1 MTLQMPDYAA
11 VTAADVERACR
22 TAIQGC
28 DAWTTAAF
36 DVPDGERTFAN
47 TVVALEEAR
56 LALEEAR
63 NAWGILGQV
72 APDGAVLRAA
82 RELRDRLRKR
92 LNELDLDERAQ
103 AAVRAYAKTAEA
115 AALTGE
121 DARLL
126 RHLLDQQRRQ
136 GAQLSPEQRAHMREL
151 LDELSELGTAFQGTL
166 AEWSDGIVVT
176 GSELDGLPEAFVSSL
191 ERVGDGYRV
200 SLDYPELRPFLA
212 HARSRERR
220 RELLEKDQRKGGR
233 ENLARLERGIAIRA
247 EIAALLGYPSWAAYR
262 TEDRM
267 AGSPETVAAF
277 LEDLRERVAVK
288 MAADQAELAE
298 AWATSGGTGEV
309 RAWDEAFATA
319 RLKETRYAVDE
330 LALAEYFPLD
340 ACLEGLFA
348 VMGDIV
354 GVRFAAVADA
364 PMWHP
369 DMLVFDVFDV
379 FDAAGGNGGDGEDGG
394 AACAR
399 IAMDLFPRPGK
410 YKHAMA
416 HPLRQGRRL
425 PDGSWQQPVAVLVT
439 NLTKPSG
446 DRPSLLRHRELITL
460 FHEFGH
466 ALHSA
471 LSRARHGR
479 YSAETEMDFLEAPSQ
494 MLEHWAWD
502 PDVLR
507 RMSRHHLTGEP
518 LPKEL
523 LSALLA
529 TRTAAS
535 GVQTMR
541 LIAYAALDLAFHTP
555 GFDGDVPAA
564 VREVFA
570 KHGMDYVE
578 GTHFPSGW
586 GHQFAD
592 YDAGYY
598 VYPWARVL
606 ADDLF
611 TRFERSGAMDA
622 PTGAA
627 YRRTILEPG
636 GGMPAAEMVRAFL
649 GRDPDNAAFLR
660 RIGVLSR

>member
-1 MTLQMPDYAA
+1 MTLQLQDFAA
-11 VTAADVERACR
+11 VTAAGVERACR
-22 TAIQGC
+22 AAIEGC
-28 DAWTTAAF
+28 DAWTAAAL
-36 DVPDGERTFAN
+36 DVADGERTFAN

-56 LALEEAR
+56 LALEEAQY
-63 NAWGILGQV
+63 AWGVLGQV
-72 APDGAVLRAA
+72 APDEAVLHAA

-92 LNELDLDERAQ
+92 LNELDLDERVQ
-103 AAVRAYAKTAEA
+103 AAVRAYAATDEA
-115 AALTGE
+115 AGLTGE

-126 RHLLDQQRRQ
+126 RDLMDQQRRQ
-136 GAQLSPEQRAHMREL
+136 GAHLSPEQRARMREL
-151 LDELSELGTAFQGTL
+151 IDELSELRSAFQGTL
-166 AEWSDGIVVT
+166 ADWSDGIVVA
-176 GSELDGLPEAFVSSL
+176 GGELDGLPEAFVSSL

-233 ENLARLERGIAIRA
+233 ENLARLERAIAIRA

-288 MAADQAELAE
+288 MAADRAELAE
-298 AWATSGGTGEV
+298 AYAASGGAGDV
-309 RAWDEAFATA
+309 RAWDEEFAIA

-330 LALAEYFPLD
+330 LAVAEYFPLD
-340 ACLEGLFA
+340 ACLDGLFA
-348 VMGDIV
+348 VMGDV
-354 GVRFAAVADA
+354 LGVRFAAAVDA
-364 PMWHP
+364 SVWHP
-369 DMLVFDVFDV
+369 DVLVFDV
-379 FDAAGGNGGDGEDGG
+379 FDAAGGNDG

-410 YKHAMA
+410 YKHAMSY
-416 HPLRQGRRL
+416 PLRPGRRL

-446 DRPSLLRHRELITL
+446 DRPSLLRHVELVTL

-466 ALHSA
+466 ALHSV

-479 YSAETEMDFLEAPSQ
+479 YSAETEMDFIEAPSQ
-494 MLEHWAWD
+494 MLEHWVWD

-507 RMSRHHLTGEP
+507 RMSRHHVTGEP
-518 LPKEL
+518 LPEEL
-523 LSALLA
+523 LSGLVAA
-529 TRTAAS
+529 RTVAS
-535 GVQTMR
+535 GVLTMR
-541 LIAYAALDLAFHTP
+541 LIAYAALDLSFHTA
-555 GFDGDVPAA
+555 GFDGDVLAS

-570 KHGMDYVE
+570 RHGMEYVE

-586 GHQFAD
+586 GHQFGD

-598 VYPWARVL
+598 VYPWARVI

-622 PTGAA
+622 ATGAA
-627 YRRTILEPG
+627 YRRAVLEPG
-636 GGMPAAEMVRAFL
+636 GSVSAAEMVRAFL
-649 GRDPDNAAFLR
+649 GRDAANAAFLR
-660 RIGVLSR
+660 RIGVPR